1 MYLPRVPP
9 QGMADDS
16 CITYFKL
23 TKQLIFIKK
32 LLYYINWQVNYQDQQ
47 LEVDNQ
53 LIAINLAFVAKK
65 LQNVQGFEFIIMP

>member
-1 MYLPRVPP
+1 
-9 QGMADDS
+9 MADDS

-53 LIAINLAFVAKK
+53 LIAINLTFVAKK
-65 LQNVQGFEFIIMP
+65 LQNVQGVPHTIIGQFEFIILP